1 MGEAVETTAGNGLQ
15 QLDKVETWRI
25 VWASYKTASEDDGAM
40 EMEIISVKETYRRM
54 EALYEK
60 WRSGA
65 KVECPE
71 YLSHYLKGIVLN
83 DYAHSEEDRELCIAL
98 TEAVIVLVC
107 ERLSNAPEE
116 EVPYL
121 ELAVNAL
128 EKELGYYAGEGGEL
142 MGDNYEVLFQ
152 QGAKF
157 YGWK

>member
-1 MGEAVETTAGNGLQ
+1 MGT
-15 QLDKVETWRI
+15 
-25 VWASYKTASEDDGAM
+25 
-40 EMEIISVKETYRRM
+40 EIISAKETYRRM

-65 KVECPE
+65 KIECPE

-107 ERLSNAPEE
+107 ERLSIAPEE

-121 ELAVNAL
+121 ELVIDAL
-128 EKELGYYAGEGGEL
+128 TKELDYYNGKEGGEP